1 MGNIFVM
8 CPLVSVKCSSAP
20 ANLPTGLTGVPLAQ
34 VDLVFHGHVMHL
46 MVITHFSAA
55 EVAHESRL
63 PAPDIWCN
71 LGHFQVCLL
80 PNMLIVGEVVVP

>member
-63 PAPDIWCN
+63 PIPDIRGQLWY
-71 LGHFQVCLL
+71 FQVCLL
-80 PNMLIVGEVVVP
+80 PNLLIV

>member
-34 VDLVFHGHVMHL
+34 VDLVFHGHVRHL
-46 MVITHFSAA
+46 GLIGHFGTTK
-55 EVAHESRL
+55 VTHESL
-63 PAPDIWCN
+63 LSSPGFWGNFWD
-71 LGHFQVCLL
+71 FQVCLL
-80 PNMLIVGEVVVP
+80 PNLLIVSEVVVL